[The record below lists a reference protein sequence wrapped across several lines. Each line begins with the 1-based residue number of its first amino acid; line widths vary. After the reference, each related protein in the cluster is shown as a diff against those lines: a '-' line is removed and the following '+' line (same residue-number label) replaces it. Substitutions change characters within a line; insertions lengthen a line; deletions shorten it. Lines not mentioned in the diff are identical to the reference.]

1 MRPKFRIAF
10 GRALP
15 IPAPAFMLAALLL
28 LLLAAVGCG
37 GGGDE
42 ELVVYSSR
50 TSSLVQPLL
59 EQYADQTGTNI
70 RVKYANTASIVATL
84 LEEGQNS
91 PADVVY
97 LAEPSG
103 WAVLSKESMLAKLPD
118 SLLEK
123 VDGRF
128 RSSRGEWV
136 GTSGRS
142 KVVVYNTRNIDPDRD
157 LPQSIMDF
165 TDRRWKGRIGWAP
178 AHGEWQILLM
188 AIRLEKGEEAA
199 RQWLEGIKANEPR
212 TYPNLISIVH
222 AVANGEVDVG
232 FVNHY
237 YVPRFIEE
245 EGEDFGARNHYIG
258 HSDPGAVIDV
268 AGVGI
273 LQTSANRE
281 AAEGFVEYMLGAE
294 AQRYFS
300 ERTHEYPV
308 SAGVQPTGGLPPLA
322 SLNPPSI
329 DPAELSELESTI
341 KMLRDAGIIP

>member
-1 MRPKFRIAF
+1 MIRKLRIAL
-10 GRALP
+10 GRTLNIP
-15 IPAPAFMLAALLL
+15 IPVLTLTVLSLF
-28 LLLAAVGCG
+28 LLAAAGCA

-42 ELVVYSSR
+42 ELVIYSSR

-59 EQYADQTGTNI
+59 ERYADETGVNI
-70 RVKYANTASIVATL
+70 RVKYANTASTVATL

-91 PADVVY
+91 RADVVY
-97 LAEPSG
+97 LADPSG
-103 WAVLSKESMLAKLPD
+103 WAALSQAGILSRLPE
-118 SLLEK
+118 SLLDQ
-123 VDGRF
+123 VDSRF

-136 GTSGRS
+136 GASGRS
-142 KVVVYNTRNIDPDRD
+142 KVVVYNTRNIDPARD

-165 TDRRWKGRIGWAP
+165 TDSKWKGRIGWAP
-178 AHGEWQILLM
+178 THSEWQILLM

-212 TYPNLISIVH
+212 SYPNLISIVQ
-222 AVANGEVDVG
+222 AVATGEVDVG

-245 EGEDFGARNHYIG
+245 EGEDFGARNYYIG
-258 HSDPGAVIDV
+258 HGDPGAVIDV
-268 AGVGI
+268 AGVAI
-273 LQTSANRE
+273 VETASDRK
-281 AAEGFVEYMLGAE
+281 AAEGFVAYMLGAE

-308 SAGVQPTGGLPPLA
+308 SAGVQPSGDLPPLS
-322 SLNPPSI
+322 SLDPPNI
-329 DPAELSELESTI
+329 NPAELSELESTI